1 QKRPRGPLALLT
13 LEEKKA
19 NHIAS
24 EHKRRR
30 SIRIGFD
37 TLTEIVPNLH
47 RCSRSEALILQ
58 KTVEHIHRLAERRD
72 HLHSRVW
79 KLRHELGE

>member
-1 QKRPRGPLALLT
+1 QKRSRGPFPLLT

-47 RCSRSEALILQ
+47 RCSRSESLILQ
-58 KTVEHIHRLAERRD
+58 KTVDHIHLLAKRRD
-72 HLHSRVW
+72 YLSAKVN
-79 KLRHELGE
+79 KLRQELGE